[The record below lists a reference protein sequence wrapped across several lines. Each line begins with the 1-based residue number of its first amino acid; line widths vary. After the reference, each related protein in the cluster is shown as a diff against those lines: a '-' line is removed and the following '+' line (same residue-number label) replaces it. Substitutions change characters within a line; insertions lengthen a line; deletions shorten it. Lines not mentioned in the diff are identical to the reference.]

1 MTGDLQVQE
10 REGIAML
17 RMASATGLFLSAL
30 FIVLFDRTKH
40 DPDLVCV
47 NPFGVDPY
55 DAVGSFGVQLALA
68 AGVLSALRA
77 FRPAVPG
84 ESFAVRQT
92 FILRAIGVS
101 QLSIAVTMLA
111 DIAAMA
117 LAPSMWYGSP
127 AGGILL
133 ALTAGL
139 LVVPLLLCALLIRIA
154 RRSGRCSQN
163 PLRAPQMVP
172 FAIIMALFVLYPPAW
187 REGIGGALLTAA
199 FGAVVLLLSVALL
212 AKAMFPCPDIPDVDL
227 LGDLGSIRARIFPR
241 APAVPGG
248 LPEGRPPGGS
258 SVTGFIN
265 PRLHPWRLIVVLSA
279 LTGLLLALAQFAVE
293 GPPNSPGRALLV
305 VGVFLVL
312 ESGGVCFG
320 YLLLRHFLGIFRN
333 EQRT

>member
-1 MTGDLQVQE
+1 MTGALPVED
-10 REGIAML
+10 REGIAVL
-17 RMASATGLFLSAL
+17 RMASATGLFLSVL
-30 FIVLFDRTKH
+30 FIVLFDRTRH
-40 DPDLVCV
+40 DPELVCV
-47 NPFGVDPY
+47 NPFAVDPY

-68 AGVLSALRA
+68 AGVLSAARA

-117 LAPSMWYGSP
+117 LAPSMWYGTP
-127 AGGILL
+127 AGGILI

-139 LVVPLLLCALLIRIA
+139 LAIPLLLCALLIRIA

-163 PLRAPQMVP
+163 PLGAAQMVP
-172 FAIIMALFVLYPPAW
+172 FTIILVLLVAYPPPW

-199 FGAVVLLLSVALL
+199 FGAAVLLLSVALL
-212 AKAMFPCPDIPDVDL
+212 SKAMFPCPDVPDVDL
-227 LGDLGSIRARIFPR
+227 IGDLLSIRERILPR
-241 APAVPGG
+241 APGVPVDA
-248 LPEGRPPGGS
+248 PEGRPRRGPS
-258 SVTGFIN
+258 LTGFIN
-265 PRLHPWRLIVVLSA
+265 PRVHPWRLIVALSA

-293 GPPNSPGRALLV
+293 GPPKSPGRALLV
-305 VGVFLVL
+305 VGIFLLL

-320 YLLLRHFLGIFRN
+320 YLLLRHFLGIFKN